1 MIITITVNPSVDRL
15 YHVNQLIPNKLNRV
29 SLEKHMVGGKGFN
42 AGRVSSLIGRETMVF
57 GFIGGENGEFIQ
69 KEAEKD
75 KYGTWFID
83 TKVETRNC
91 LQIID
96 DNDNKTEINENGL
109 PINSKFYEQLKN
121 SLKGLLESKE
131 VKAVSLNGS
140 LPQGCDYHYYI
151 ELMKMIRNSKPNCGI
166 VLDTSG
172 NILNQI
178 LDCGTLPDII
188 KPNEHEIAEYLGKP
202 VTTDPNEL
210 MTDIQA
216 NAKLR
221 AIPIIFVSLGAKGCL
236 VKHNDNYFYAVQKPV
251 KAVNTEGSG
260 DAMVGGI
267 LAAIDKDA
275 TIKEMI
281 QFACAAGTAN
291 AMNIK
296 TGYVDYKTFE
306 EQIPNINISMLN

>member
-15 YHVNQLIPNKLNRV
+15 YHVSKLVPNTLNRV
-29 SLEKHMVGGKGFN
+29 NLKKHMVGGKGFN
-42 AGRVSSLIGRETMVF
+42 AGRVSSLLGRKTIVF
-57 GFIGGENGEFIQ
+57 GFIGGENGNFIK

-75 KYGTWFID
+75 KYSTWFID

-109 PINSKFYEQLKN
+109 PIKHDYYDKLTN
-121 SLKGLLESKE
+121 SLKGMLESKDI
-131 VKAVSLNGS
+131 KAISLNGS

-151 ELMKMIRNSKPNCGI
+151 DLIKMIRDIKPECGI

-178 LDCGTLPDII
+178 LDNGTLPDII
-188 KPNEHEIAEYLGKP
+188 KPNEHEIAEYLNQP
-202 VTTDPNEL
+202 VTTDPKEL
-210 MTDIQA
+210 MSDIQE
-216 NAKLR
+216 NTKLR

-251 KAVNTEGSG
+251 KAINTEGSG

-267 LAAIDKDA
+267 LSAIDKDA
-275 TIKEMI
+275 NIKEMI

-296 TGYVDYKTFE
+296 TGYVDRKTFDE
-306 EQIPNINISMLN
+306 LIPNIDISMLN